1 VTIRARGD
9 AADAEDSPA
18 WTLSPSPERSG
29 EKEGASAAR
38 RPSPASRSP
47 LSMSPALDVAFESYR
62 GAGSYRE
69 RRDARKASK
78 AFGDE
83 DAGGAARTGLDV
95 RGDTS
100 GAVFY

>member
-1 VTIRARGD
+1 
-9 AADAEDSPA
+9 
-18 WTLSPSPERSG
+18 
-29 EKEGASAAR
+29 
-38 RPSPASRSP
+38 
-47 LSMSPALDVAFESYR
+47 MSPALDVAFESYR